1 MSARDKILG
10 RVRKGLGIGA
20 ETSREAAQERL
31 QARLQ
36 APPRGPRPPYLWT
49 DPLERFLAGC
59 AKSGTTVERVSS
71 LDQVPQVIAQHL
83 SKSQLSGAVVAWPLL
98 KNLPW
103 AQAALNPEFRPAR
116 DGDAV
121 GITGVFAA
129 IVETATL
136 MLLSGADTP
145 SNVSLLPETHVA
157 VVGIDQLVAGMEEA
171 WDRLKATEMGM
182 PRAVNFVSGP
192 SRTADIEQ
200 TIVIGAHGP
209 YRVHV
214 VVWG

>member
-1 MSARDKILG
+1 MSARDNILG
-10 RVRKGLGIGA
+10 RVRKGLGINP
-20 ETSREAAQERL
+20 ESSREAALQRL
-31 QARLQ
+31 QAKLETS
-36 APPRGPRPPYLWT
+36 PRGPRPPYLWN

-59 AKSGTTVERVSS
+59 AKSGTTVQRVST
-71 LDQVPQVIAQHL
+71 LDQVPEAIQQYL
-83 SKSQLSGAVVAWPLL
+83 NELKLTGPVVAWPLL
-98 KNLPW
+98 QNLPW
-103 AQAALNPEFRPAR
+103 SRSGLSPDFRPAR

-136 MLLSGADTP
+136 MLLSGSQTP

-157 VVGIDQLVAGMEEA
+157 AVGIDQLVAGMEEA
-171 WDRLKATEMGM
+171 WDWLKQSEMGM
-182 PRAVNFVSGP
+182 PRAVNYVSGP